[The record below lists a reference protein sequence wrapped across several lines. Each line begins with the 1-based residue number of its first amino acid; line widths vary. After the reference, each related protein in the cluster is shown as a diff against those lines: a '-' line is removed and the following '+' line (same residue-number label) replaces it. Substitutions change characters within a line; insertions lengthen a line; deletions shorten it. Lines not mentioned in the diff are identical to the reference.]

1 MANTL
6 ISERGHLV
14 LPVSARITH
23 SAVMQRYFVDVRIAG
38 SHVAEVEGGCATLD
52 AAQHAATRLYDH
64 WVAVIGRVWDQALRS
79 AVAA

>member
-1 MANTL
+1 MHAHVRGAVR
-6 ISERGHLV
+6 SEHMVRELLDHL
-14 LPVSARITH
+14 S
-23 SAVMQRYFVDVRIAG
+23 
-38 SHVAEVEGGCATLD
+38 SHVIGGAASALIHALVLD